1 MFSAIVVIAGGI
13 LAAAPLIVAKKPNA
27 KELIDKM
34 VPYQGWIG
42 IVLFFWGVWDTI
54 SVVSGMALLSIA
66 PVIWVLALVI
76 SLTELFT
83 GFLLG
88 YALISQYVLSKNEA
102 AKKKGE
108 EIRAKLTP
116 YQTKLGVL
124 AIVLGVLALVLPYVL
139 R

>member
-1 MFSAIVVIAGGI
+1 MNISALVVIVAGI

-54 SVVSGMALLSIA
+54 SVISGMALLSIA
-66 PVIWVLALVI
+66 PVLWIIALLI
-76 SLTELFT
+76 SLTELFV

-88 YALISQYVLSKNEA
+88 YALISHYVLSKNEA

-108 EIRAKLTP
+108 EIRMKLMP

-124 AIVLGVLALVLPYVL
+124 AIVFGLLGFILPIIL
-139 R
+139 